1 MRKDQFRI
9 MSTSSSKP
17 PFWREALT
25 FSRSERIG
33 ILVLLVLAVSVWWIP
48 AMFGTGREPAAP
60 TIRIDSLLSKLS
72 APDKKEDPY
81 TRFGPGNTEARHR
94 PADTRSEP
102 FPFDPNE
109 ATPSDWQ
116 RLGLSDRTIATIGR
130 FQEKGGKFRKPEDIR
145 KIYGLSPKLAARLMP
160 FVRISTPAAKDRP
173 YRRDSM
179 QTAMKFTRPAPVV
192 IDINQA
198 DSAAWESLPG
208 IGPTLAGRII
218 KYRNRLGGFH
228 RMEQVGETYGLA
240 DSVFRSIEHRLR
252 MNEAPSSA
260 RIPVNTATFEQLS
273 GHPYIPYRMA
283 RAIIAY
289 RDQHGPYKGR
299 DDLMRIAL
307 MTPDGLERMLPY
319 LRFD

>member
-33 ILVLLVLAVSVWWIP
+33 IMVLLMLAVSVWWIP
-48 AMFGTGREPAAP
+48 AMFGTRREPAVT
-60 TIRIDSLLSKLS
+60 TIRMDSLLSKL
-72 APDKKEDPY
+72 PDPAQKEDRY
-81 TRFGPGNTEARHR
+81 SRFEQRSAGEKYSPAEIHTETFH
-94 PADTRSEP
+94 
-102 FPFDPNE
+102 FDPNN

-145 KIYGLSPKLAARLMP
+145 KIYGLSPQLAARLMP
-160 FVRISTPAAKDRP
+160 FVRITTPAAKDRP

-179 QTAMKFTRPAPVV
+179 QTALKFTRPAPVV

-228 RMEQVGETYGLA
+228 RLEQVGETYGLA
-240 DSVFRSIEHRLR
+240 DSVFRSIEHRLQ
-252 MNEAPSSA
+252 MNEVPSSD